1 MLTSL
6 GAGCDTG
13 AERRGRS
20 HRSPARGSAVAR
32 GREAEDTGGGEARPW
47 STTETPALRTHP
59 RHDRLTTAAGWSLL
73 AICALHTL
81 AFSLH
86 PYCADWLAGPLRTTE
101 ASLDEAAQFWALPGG
116 FVLPGVLLALL
127 LIRLG
132 RQGGRAPAAFGPVL
146 GLWALGCVWI
156 LGPSGFLFVLVP
168 AALPVLARLKGGPAA
183 AA

>member
-1 MLTSL
+1 MST
-6 GAGCDTG
+6 
-13 AERRGRS
+13 
-20 HRSPARGSAVAR
+20 
-32 GREAEDTGGGEARPW
+32 
-47 STTETPALRTHP
+47 TTETPALRTRP
-59 RHDRLTTAAGWSLL
+59 RPDRLTTAAGWSLL

-81 AFSLH
+81 AFSL
-86 PYCADWLAGPLRTTE
+86 PPRTGATGWPGPCARAPRPSTRRPSSG
-101 ASLDEAAQFWALPGG
+101 LPGG

-168 AALPVLARLKGGPAA
+168 AALLVLARLKGGPAA
-183 AA
+183 VA